1 MGGERLGKVEARS
14 RGRLLKIK
22 HGFFAEIDKRLARLA
37 VIERHYLHRP
47 CPITW
52 AWGVVVDEKLKGVL
66 TVGRP
71 CSRTVCEGVCGK
83 ERSADVYELNR
94 LWLDEGLPCNS
105 ESQFIGWCL
114 RELRKTNRNVILVS
128 YADTKPSE
136 DAPEGHLGIIYQST
150 NWVYTGT
157 STPFAD
163 KAHGQMIERSTKHRY
178 VFFLN
183 AADKKLLQWQTFAY
197 PKRPNSGNRGEKAH
211 LKSTCRFEF
220 LPYTTPHTESEM
232 TAAALAPV
240 VNFEDA
246 SVTLATV

>member
-1 MGGERLGKVEARS
+1 MKM
-14 RGRLLKIK
+14 KQ
-22 HGFFAEIDKRLARLA
+22 GFFARIDERLARLA
-37 VIERHYLHRP
+37 IIEKHYLHRP
-47 CPITW
+47 CPISW
-52 AWGVVVDEKLKGVL
+52 AWGIIVEEKLKGVL
-66 TVGRP
+66 TIGRP

-105 ESQFIGWCL
+105 ESRFIGWCL
-114 RELRKTNRNVILVS
+114 RELRKINRRAILVS

-136 DAPEGHLGIIYQST
+136 GAPKGHLGIIYQST

-163 KAHGQMIERSTKHRY
+163 RAHGQMIERSTKHRY

-183 AADKKLLQWQTFAY
+183 ATDKKLLQWQVRPY
-197 PKRPNSGNRGEKAH
+197 PKRSKKGTCGEKAH

-220 LPYTTPHTESEM
+220 LPYTEPHTESEV
-232 TAAALAPV
+232 TAATFAPV
-240 VNFEDA
+240 VSFDDA
-246 SVTLATV
+246 SVRLGTV